1 MPGKHKNRKSTA
13 SPSRIRGQRL
23 SERERTKILTLATHA
38 HWSKRAIARELRIAE
53 STVRAIINSGIYTP
67 QKQVGRRPILTTQ
80 KRRRL
85 VARATKDA
93 LHRRMPL
100 GQIAHL
106 EGIQVC
112 SKSLHKA
119 FEREGYF
126 RRKATQKPLLT
137 DEHKAARL
145 AWAIRHRS

>member
-1 MPGKHKNRKSTA
+1 MPGKHKNRKTTR
-13 SPSRIRGQRL
+13 SPSRPIGQPL
-23 SERERTKILTLATHA
+23 TERERTQILTLHSIAG
-38 HWSKRAIARELRIAE
+38 WPIRQIARELRLAY
-53 STVRAIINSGIYTP
+53 STVSLCVKSGVFTP
-67 QKQVGRRPILTTQ
+67 KKQVGRKPILTTQ

-85 VARATKDA
+85 IARATRDA

-106 EGIQVC
+106 EGVQVC
-112 SKSLHKA
+112 SKSLHVA
-119 FEREGYF
+119 FEKEGFF
-126 RRKATQKPLLT
+126 RRKATHKPLLT

>member
-1 MPGKHKNRKSTA
+1 MPGKHKNRKSYA

-23 SERERTKILTLATHA
+23 SERERTEILTLHNRA
-38 HWSKRAIARELRIAE
+38 HWTRRAIARELRIAE
-53 STVRAIINSGIYTP
+53 STVRKIINSGIYTP
-67 QKQVGRRPILTTQ
+67 PKQIGRRPILTTQ

-85 VARATKDA
+85 IARATKDA

-106 EGIQVC
+106 EGIQIC
-112 SKSLHKA
+112 KQSLHKA
-119 FEREGYF
+119 FEKEGFF